1 MKHFK
6 RIGLITVLCLA
17 FISTN
22 VFAATPSRPSTSVSR
37 PTTTTR
43 STTTTTT
50 RPSTSTSTK
59 STSSSTTTRP
69 STSTSTS
76 TKSSTTTTRPST
88 STSKSTS
95 GSISSWFRPSTSGAA
110 KTSPPLSSS
119 YSGTQYA
126 GSSSSISRS
135 YYYHTDNS
143 WDSFWS
149 HYWLYRA
156 LTPNDRTYVVNGT
169 TAYAPAY
176 GGFMSVFWDIITF
189 LVVIALIVWIVRA
202 IRRKRRS
209 DWY

>member
-1 MKHFK
+1 MKHIKSFR
-6 RIGLITVLCLA
+6 RIGIITILCLA

-37 PTTTTR
+37 PTTTT
-43 STTTTTT
+43 TTT
-50 RPSTSTSTK
+50 RPSTSTTTR

-88 STSKSTS
+88 STSSSS

-126 GSSSSISRS
+126 GSSPSTSSS
-135 YYYHTDNS
+135 YYYHSTGS
-143 WDSFWS
+143 WDNFWS

-189 LVVIALIVWIVRA
+189 IVVIALIVWIVRA
-202 IRRKRRS
+202 IRRRRRN
-209 DWY
+209 DW